1 MALAENGKFMAIHI
15 YPVVAQIFKSIDQSG
30 SPTSTA
36 QLDFHISQG
45 MFCGLHHLSSKSTKT
60 PKKGS
65 YLNLFICAFS

>member
-36 QLDFHISQG
+36 QLDFPGHVLRFAPLEFEI
-45 MFCGLHHLSSKSTKT
+45 
-60 PKKGS
+60 
-65 YLNLFICAFS
+65 N